1 MVILCAALLIAVSFV
16 SAKTFI
22 SIPALAQ
29 TETQYQSSYAIPA
42 AEASAPLTV
51 QLENHLYNPGDEVTL
66 KGAVWVEIVNRV
78 DNLNLVKIEV
88 KDSKG
93 NIVVREDASVG
104 SDGNY
109 SKTFML
115 LESAEKGTYTLE
127 ARVEVDEGAL
137 GIIKAI
143 TSAALQS
150 SIQFAVASPEEHP
163 VTAENQNFAVSIAS
177 NSGVNDFQF
186 KQEEKKVSF
195 FVEGNADTNG
205 VTEITIP
212 KKLLSGKMTVLIDQ
226 NVVVQD
232 NVLLKSDTATQ
243 TVLEINYKHS
253 IHRVEVAGTNVVP
266 EFPVA
271 IFAMA
276 ISIGSVIAA
285 FTLVT
290 RRGIDKAHLP

>member
-16 SAKTFI
+16 SAQTFI

-29 TETQYQSSYAIPA
+29 TETQYQSSYSIPA

-104 SDGNY
+104 SDGNF

-163 VTAENQNFAVSIAS
+163 VTAENQNFTVNIAS

-276 ISIGSVIAA
+276 ISIGSMIVAL
-285 FTLVT
+285 TLVS
-290 RRGIDKAHLP
+290 RRGIDKAHLT